1 MKNDNYIQR
10 LIWDKSFKRAFKRI
24 VRKNPQLE
32 DKILAVLEL
41 LENDPFTNSLKSHK
55 LRGQLDGLW
64 ACSVEYDC
72 RIIYTFE
79 QGSDNDNGIILL
91 IDIGTHDEVY

>member
-1 MKNDNYIQR
+1 MR
-10 LIWDKSFKRAFKRI
+10 TLIWDKSFKRAFKRI

-41 LENDPFTNSLKSHK
+41 LENEPFANSLKSHK

-72 RIIYTFE
+72 RIIYTFD
-79 QGSDNDNGIILL
+79 QDSDSDNQRILL
-91 IDIGTHDEVY
+91 IDIGSHDEVY

>member
-1 MKNDNYIQR
+1 MST
-10 LIWDKSFKRAFKRI
+10 LVWEKSFKRAFKRI

-41 LENDPFTNSLKSHK
+41 LENDPFANSLKSHK

-79 QGSDNDNGIILL
+79 QDSDSDNEIILL
-91 IDIGTHDEVY
+91 IDIGSHDEVY

>member
-1 MKNDNYIQR
+1 MR
-10 LIWDKSFKRAFKRI
+10 TLIWDKSFKRAFKRI

-41 LENDPFTNSLKSHK
+41 LENEPFANSLKSHK

-72 RIIYTFE
+72 RIIYTFD
-79 QGSDNDNGIILL
+79 QDSDSDNQIILL
-91 IDIGTHDEVY
+91 IDIGSHDEVY

>member
-1 MKNDNYIQR
+1 MIT
-10 LIWDKSFKRAFKRI
+10 LIWGTSFKRAVKRI

-32 DKILAVLEL
+32 EKILAVLEL
-41 LENDPFTNSLKSHK
+41 LANDPFANSLKSHK

-72 RIIYTFE
+72 RIIYTFD
-79 QGSDNDNGIILL
+79 QDSDSDNEIILL

>member
-1 MKNDNYIQR
+1 MRTLVWNS
-10 LIWDKSFKRAFKRI
+10 SFKRAFKRV

-32 DKILAVLEL
+32 EKILAVLEL
-41 LENDPFTNSLKSHK
+41 LENDPFVNSLKSHK

-79 QGSDNDNGIILL
+79 QDVDSDNETILL